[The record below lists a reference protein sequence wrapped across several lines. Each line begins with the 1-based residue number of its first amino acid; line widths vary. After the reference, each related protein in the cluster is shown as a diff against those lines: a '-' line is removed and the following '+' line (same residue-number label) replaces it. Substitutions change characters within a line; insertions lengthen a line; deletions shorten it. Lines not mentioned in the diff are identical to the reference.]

1 MPNPNR
7 LTRGSAPNRAREA
20 SQRPG
25 SFARGHM
32 KMGGR
37 RPGSPNVM
45 TRELKVAII
54 TAAQRLGSDLKGT
67 DGVVGYLTRIAKDD
81 IKTFTMLLRAVLP
94 LQIKSKTNENWRDLK
109 ADGTPYLTADG
120 QPRYPTYKE
129 IFEEKLAWARQTGV
143 PVGFIELEEVQRLR
157 SEGMSASEAMRCC
170 GLNSK
175 LEHLPGW
182 PAPDRLLPKDA
193 ISDVFK

>member
-1 MPNPNR
+1 MRNRNR
-7 LTRGSAPNRAREA
+7 LTRGSAPNRAREPW
-20 SQRPG
+20 QRPG
-25 SFARGHM
+25 TFKPRHT

-37 RPGSPNVM
+37 KHGTPNVM

-54 TAAQRLGSDLKGT
+54 TAAQRLGSDLKGM

-81 IKTFTMLLRAVLP
+81 PKTFTMLLRAVLP
-94 LQIKSKTNENWRDLK
+94 LQIKAKASEYRRDRK
-109 ADGTPYLTADG
+109 PDGTPYLTADG
-120 QPRYPTYKE
+120 EPRYPTYEE
-129 IFEEKLAWARQTGV
+129 IFEQRLALAREKGM

-157 SEGMSASEAMRCC
+157 SEGVSASEAMRRC

-182 PAPDRLLPKDA
+182 PRPDWNLTDQA
-193 ISDVFK
+193 HDSQ